1 MKKGEVTK
9 VPVWVK
15 LHGVHVLA
23 YSEDGLSLIATQIG
37 KPIMLDAFTSSMCAD
52 SWGRI
57 SFSRALIEVSSDSAL
72 KSEAIMGIPNEKG
85 DGYIK
90 QVIRVE
96 YEWSPPQ
103 CTDCKKIWHCTS
115 QCPKRVMSDGLKSTP
130 MAPKPRSDMDNDE
143 GFVEVKRRKNKKKAG
158 PNRNISGIN
167 LSKCKPNVQYRP
179 VSRQGKDNDD
189 ASKTAANGQKKG
201 SLDLKNSFDTLM
213 ENDNN
218 LEEGDVGSS
227 QNVDGVDKNEILR
240 T

>member
-1 MKKGEVTK
+1 
-9 VPVWVK
+9 
-15 LHGVHVLA
+15 
-23 YSEDGLSLIATQIG
+23 
-37 KPIMLDAFTSSMCAD
+37 
-52 SWGRI
+52 
-57 SFSRALIEVSSDSAL
+57 
-72 KSEAIMGIPNEKG
+72 MGIPNEKG

-103 CTDCKKIWHCTS
+103 CIDCKKFWHCTS

-143 GFVEVKRRKNKKKAG
+143 GFGR
-158 PNRNISGIN
+158 II
-167 LSKCKPNVQYRP
+167 
-179 VSRQGKDNDD
+179 DD